1 MSVLK
6 AWNIKR
12 FFITLVVVFVP
23 IMAVFFG
30 MMSLTF
36 ADPGD
41 EEPYS
46 VFILAGQSWAEGT
59 NSFRVNLPAG
69 TGIDKQNHPA
79 DTATGFWWAGADG
92 NGPDTLL
99 EYIEYF
105 NGISPAGWMPRLCW
119 HAVRP

>member
-79 DTATGFWWAGADG
+79 DTAG
-92 NGPDTLL
+92 L
-99 EYIEYF
+99 
-105 NGISPAGWMPRLCW
+105 S
-119 HAVRP
+119 